1 MNTRKNT
8 SHNVA
13 LAAMLAAL
21 ALIFSYIEAILPLSA
36 GIPGVKLGIANLVVI
51 VALYVLGFKYAM
63 IVNVLRILVA
73 GLLFNGAFGAMY
85 SMAGGVLSLT
95 VMYLLKKTNLFS
107 TVGISMAG
115 GVAHNLGQLLVAA
128 LIVSTMKLFYYFPV
142 LLFSGMISGI
152 LIGIVAALTLKR
164 LPANR
169 KHQAI
174 AVSAITFGLLFL
186 KSMIAPVGH
195 SFIHAPQLT
204 HLCPSILARFSS
216 IRIASNL
223 HAFLHLPQP
232 MQPTLH
238 FFIVTGPLSLFLHM
252 MKTSSFF
259 LAMRIT

>member
-21 ALIFSYIEAILPLSA
+21 ALIFSYIEAILPLSV

-51 VALYVLGFKYAM
+51 IALYVLGFKYAM
-63 IVNVLRILVA
+63 TVNVLRILVA

-85 SMAGGVLSLT
+85 AMAGGVLSLI
-95 VMYLLKKTNLFS
+95 VMYLVKKTGLFS

-152 LIGIVAALTLKR
+152 LIGIVASLTLKR
-164 LPANR
+164 LPAN
-169 KHQAI
+169 
-174 AVSAITFGLLFL
+174 L
-186 KSMIAPVGH
+186 K
-195 SFIHAPQLT
+195 
-204 HLCPSILARFSS
+204 
-216 IRIASNL
+216 N
-223 HAFLHLPQP
+223 
-232 MQPTLH
+232 
-238 FFIVTGPLSLFLHM
+238 
-252 MKTSSFF
+252 
-259 LAMRIT
+259 